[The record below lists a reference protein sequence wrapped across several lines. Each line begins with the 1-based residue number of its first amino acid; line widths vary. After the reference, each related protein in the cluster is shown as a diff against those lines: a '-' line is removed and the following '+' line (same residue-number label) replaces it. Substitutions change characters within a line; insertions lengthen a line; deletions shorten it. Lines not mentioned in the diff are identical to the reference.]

1 MEGIDTRRDGGGATR
16 RDGDHTEWDPATQPK
31 RPEASLGELLSE
43 MSSDL
48 STLLRQEIELA
59 KVEAKDEAKRVGKG
73 AGMFGA
79 AGVSG
84 LLALIL
90 VSFAAAWLLDQAMNR
105 ALAFVIIG
113 LIWGVAA
120 AILAMS
126 GKKQMKSASPPLPTT
141 TQTIKEDVQWART
154 LKN

>member
-1 MEGIDTRRDGGGATR
+1 MEGIDTRRQGSGATAHDGGT
-16 RDGDHTEWDPATQPK
+16 TEWDPATQPK
-31 RPEASLGELLSE
+31 RPEASFGELLSE

-48 STLLRQEIELA
+48 ATLIRQEIELA
-59 KVEAKDEAKRVGKG
+59 KLEAKDEAKRVGKG

-79 AGVSG
+79 AGISG

-90 VSFAAAWLLDQAMNR
+90 VSFAAAWLIDQALNR
-105 ALAFVIIG
+105 ALSFLIVG
-113 LIWGVAA
+113 LVWVVAA
-120 AILAMS
+120 AVLAMA
-126 GKKQMKSASPPLPTT
+126 GKKQIKSATPALPTT